1 MSSSLFYDCYAT
13 YDYNNYSR
21 TKYVDGDKRF
31 VDIKEGDILYFLKRN
46 DMFNDILDI
55 KVSRP
60 WHMARG
66 CYYISLNGNKIKAI
80 NFGTCH
86 SGNTLESKNKS
97 IVYYDGYIIGT
108 VKDSVINMAIN
119 DMNDS
124 INDIDKE
131 ISNFN
136 RRKNATIK
144 ELEQFKRLY
153 KK

>member
-21 TKYVDGDKRF
+21 TKYVDSDKRF

-46 DMFNDILDI
+46 DMFNDILEI

-66 CYYISLNGNKIKAI
+66 CYYISLNSNKIKAI

-97 IVYYDGYIIGT
+97 IAYYDGYIIGT
-108 VKDSVINMAIN
+108 NKDSVINMAIN
-119 DMNDS
+119 DINDS
-124 INDIDKE
+124 INNIDKE
-131 ISNFN
+131 ISNLN
-136 RRKNATIK
+136 SRKNATIK

>member
-13 YDYNNYSR
+13 YDYNNYYSP

-31 VDIKEGDILYFLKRN
+31 ANIKDGDILYFLKRN
-46 DMFNDILDI
+46 DILEI

-66 CYYISLNGNKIKAI
+66 CYYISLNSNKIKAI

-86 SGNTLESKNKS
+86 SGNTLEAKNKS

-108 VKDSVINMAIN
+108 NKDSVINMAIN
-119 DMNDS
+119 DINDS
-124 INDIDKE
+124 INNIDKE
-131 ISNFN
+131 ISNLKK
-136 RRKNATIK
+136 RKNATIK

>member
-13 YDYNNYSR
+13 YDYNNYYSP

-31 VDIKEGDILYFLKRN
+31 VDIKDGDILYFLKRN
-46 DMFNDILDI
+46 NILEI
-55 KVSRP
+55 KVSRS

-66 CYYISLNGNKIKAI
+66 CYYISLNSNKIKAI

-108 VKDSVINMAIN
+108 NKDSVINMAIN
-119 DMNDS
+119 DINDS

-131 ISNFN
+131 ISNLN
-136 RRKNATIK
+136 SRKNATIK